1 MLRLWGNSRAEVGA
15 HGTGHRAAGDEP
27 PHGAMVAAPRK
38 GDSLGWMRVITM
50 PAAASGGPRSSERS
64 SGSAKESGTME
75 MELLCMSSALTSAF
89 WVGTRH

>member
-38 GDSLGWMRVITM
+38 GDSLGWMSQSDNNARGREWWAPI
-50 PAAASGGPRSSERS
+50 E
-64 SGSAKESGTME
+64 
-75 MELLCMSSALTSAF
+75 
-89 WVGTRH
+89 